1 MITASVQ
8 VVIAQSEEGE
18 QLLLRDM
25 KGTILVTT
33 ILSWEASRSPTPS
46 QGDFDCKEGAESFAA
61 EMRQLES
68 VLQMLEEESMT
79 LRAELCSTKE
89 EVRQLRAE
97 LNKVNCRLVEL
108 WQENCKQLIDHDL
121 AMTEREKEMQL
132 LREQL
137 QMREMELA
145 RLKLSHLRE
154 SAICSHASI
163 PEISSQA
170 VIADDHSGELST
182 QAIKSSITQ
191 PTARPTRGSLIPSLR
206 ISGDN
211 IPTSCREE
219 GSQEILRS
227 DVCNPITKV
236 EQRGHVGTSTTTTN
250 FSQTEHVVTSSL
262 MTTTN
267 LSPYVA
273 TLSKTNPF
281 QRGSETQIVNPEGQ
295 TQSLVMKDH
304 DSKNQSS
311 KQVTNLSTSLT
322 DALYVSRP
330 ICSVG
335 TTDRGKLTGDSYAH
349 HPRRGKAPPI
359 DPFTAKD
366 IGITFDD

>member
-1 MITASVQ
+1 
-8 VVIAQSEEGE
+8 
-18 QLLLRDM
+18 
-25 KGTILVTT
+25 
-33 ILSWEASRSPTPS
+33 
-46 QGDFDCKEGAESFAA
+46 
-61 EMRQLES
+61 
-68 VLQMLEEESMT
+68 
-79 LRAELCSTKE
+79 
-89 EVRQLRAE
+89 
-97 LNKVNCRLVEL
+97 
-108 WQENCKQLIDHDL
+108 
-121 AMTEREKEMQL
+121 MQL

-191 PTARPTRGSLIPSLR
+191 PTARPTRGSLFPSLR
-206 ISGDN
+206 LSGDN

-219 GSQEILRS
+219 GSQEIPRS

-250 FSQTEHVVTSSL
+250 LSQTEYVVTSSL

-273 TLSKTNPF
+273 T
-281 QRGSETQIVNPEGQ
+281 
-295 TQSLVMKDH
+295 
-304 DSKNQSS
+304 SS
-311 KQVTNLSTSLT
+311 N
-322 DALYVSRP
+322 
-330 ICSVG
+330 
-335 TTDRGKLTGDSYAH
+335 
-349 HPRRGKAPPI
+349 
-359 DPFTAKD
+359 
-366 IGITFDD
+366 